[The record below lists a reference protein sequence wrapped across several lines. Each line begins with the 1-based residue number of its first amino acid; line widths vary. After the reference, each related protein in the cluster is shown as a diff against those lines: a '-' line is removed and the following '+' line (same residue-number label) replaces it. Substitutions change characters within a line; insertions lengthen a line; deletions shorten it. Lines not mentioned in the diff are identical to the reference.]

1 MKTEHLTHDLSVG
14 SQLSPEDVS
23 VIGAMGFK
31 SIICNRPDGEA
42 LGQNLFEEIRT
53 LAERMDIKTAY
64 LPIHAT
70 GPTEKDRAE
79 MAKLFQKLPRPILAY
94 CETGARSTA
103 LLSES
108 IEAEG
113 LENDT

>member
-1 MKTEHLTHDLSVG
+1 MKTEHLTPDLSVS
-14 SQLSPEDVS
+14 SQLSPSDVS
-23 VIGAMGFK
+23 IIGAMGFK

-64 LPIHAT
+64 LPIQAT
-70 GPTEKDRAE
+70 GPTEKDKAE
-79 MAKLFQKLPRPILAY
+79 MEKLFGTLPRPILAY

-103 LLSES
+103 LLSEG
-108 IEAEG
+108 IETG
-113 LENDT
+113 VLDNDT